1 MELKID
7 RGVKSYD
14 VKDAD
19 GTLLGTVR
27 LNLADAG
34 MMGRFEEARRQ
45 IDNMIQDAG
54 TDATPDTL
62 IAVDKAIKE
71 QLDYAFG
78 ASVSPIFFGGLSSMA
93 LCEDGELV
101 LEKVMDALIP
111 ILEDATGKAVAA
123 SNARKAQ
130 RLERYRNKR
139 VGLAP
144 GQQA

>member
-54 TDATPDTL
+54 ADATPDTL

-101 LEKVMDALIP
+101 LEKVMDAL
-111 ILEDATGKAVAA
+111 L
-123 SNARKAQ
+123 
-130 RLERYRNKR
+130 
-139 VGLAP
+139 
-144 GQQA
+144 